1 MVFLIIF
8 HLFNYTLPLW
18 QLWSRINVSFRCTL
32 SLFMATY
39 RNSLYRYC
47 RLWSLFM
54 SRQLKNRFFEAKR
67 LCQGIKHCFVVCISL
82 WQIKNRYK
90 EMNVIR
96 SIFYRYNACNLHR
109 GTHDN
114 GGWRRFSMVFAT
126 ERNIRK
132 KKTRETGRKE
142 SFKVLKQMPDP

>member
-18 QLWSRINVSFRCTL
+18 QLWSRINMSFRCTL
-32 SLFMATY
+32 SLFMLTY

-47 RLWSLFM
+47 RLWSLVM

-67 LCQGIKHCFVVCISL
+67 LCQGIKHCFIVCISF

-96 SIFYRYNACNLHR
+96 SIFYRYACNSHR

-114 GGWRRFSMVFAT
+114 GGRRRFSMVVAT
-126 ERNIRK
+126 ERCWVEI
-132 KKTRETGRKE
+132 
-142 SFKVLKQMPDP
+142 